1 MPPNVIAAIAGG
13 LVGAVVT
20 MIGWFVTDYQ
30 KRKDARRNRLLDYI
44 QSQIYELYAPLS
56 ILAAK
61 EQNYRKLRDKTRERM
76 PDNRKDEVW
85 WRYTE
90 GYVAPAQT
98 EIFSLL
104 QSKWHLLV
112 DGERPQSFDAVLKHC
127 SEALVLYELD
137 KGGMGNVSGMEAP
150 PMPDEFKEDVER
162 ILKDLRAEYN
172 RLLNAK
178 A

>member
-1 MPPNVIAAIAGG
+1 MSSTVIAAIAGG

-30 KRKDARRNRLLDYI
+30 RRKEARRNRLIDHI
-44 QSQIYELYAPLS
+44 QSQIYEFYAPLS

-61 EQNYRKLRDKTRERM
+61 EQSYRKLRDKTRERM
-76 PDNRKDEVW
+76 PQDRKDEVW

-98 EIFSLL
+98 EIYSLI
-104 QSKWHLLV
+104 QSKWHLLI
-112 DGERPQSFDAVLKHC
+112 DGEQPPSFDAVLRHC

-137 KGGMGNVSGMEAP
+137 KGGMGNLGGMEAP
-150 PMPDEFKEDVER
+150 PMPDEFKGDVER

-172 RLLNAK
+172 RLLSFK

>member
-13 LVGAVVT
+13 LVGAVVM

-30 KRKDARRNRLLDYI
+30 RRKNAQRNRLIDYV

-61 EQNYRKLRDKTRERM
+61 ERSYRNLRDETRKRLPE
-76 PDNRKDEVW
+76 DRKDEVW

-90 GYVAPAQT
+90 GYVAPAQI
-98 EIFSLL
+98 EIYSLL
-104 QSKWHLLV
+104 QSKWHLLI
-112 DGERPQSFDAVLKHC
+112 DGEQPPSFDKVLEHC
-127 SEALVLYELD
+127 SKALVLYELD
-137 KGGMGNVSGMEAP
+137 KGGMGNLGGIKAP
-150 PMPDEFKEDVER
+150 AMPDEFNGDVEG
-162 ILKDLRAEYN
+162 ILRDLRANYN
-172 RLLNAK
+172 RLLSVK